1 MVNKRLFIILIAV
14 ITLLGFNAINHPSIH
29 SNDKAV
35 ISNKY
40 HLVCNLPVNII
51 NTFNFITE
59 IEDDFSEDKF
69 QAALHYPCVANYC
82 KHKITCINFKVGSI
96 NSQIGYANLYRD
108 VPLYVAIGNYRI

>member
-14 ITLLGFNAINHPSIH
+14 ITLLGFNAINNSPIH
-29 SNDKAV
+29 TKREAV

-69 QAALHYPCVANYC
+69 QAALHYPRVANYF

-96 NSQIGYANLYRD
+96 NSQIGYTNLYRN